1 MNSKL
6 PLNIAIVGG
15 GIGGLATAIALLDRG
30 FNVQVYERAQAL
42 QPIGAGLS
50 LMPNGLNCLDAIHPG
65 IVEKLKQAG
74 SQNSQFNLKKSTG
87 EAISSQPSKMMQ
99 QYGQPMVNI
108 RWSRLQEILAEA
120 LPADIIHLNR
130 RCIGLEQSDRNV
142 EVNFALGKSVEADL
156 LIGADGLNSAVRQ
169 VLFDDGF
176 PIYQGR
182 MSWRA
187 VVKYEHKLL
196 FPNEI
201 TLFTSPD
208 GKNFLLVDVG
218 EGYIFWSAGALASDD
233 AVCQNAAE
241 VKSRVLTEFAGW
253 AEPVQ
258 EIIHITPGDRIVE
271 RPICDRLPLPSWSSG
286 KVTLLGD
293 AAHPIVPALGQ
304 GANTAFE
311 DAWELSQ
318 CLAQAST
325 ITDAFHA
332 YEQSRIPRTQVIYAR
347 SAYQGHRAYKPDS
360 EAVLRNLM
368 QSQASQA
375 EFEEWLFR
383 YQPVLRRA

>member
-1 MNSKL
+1 MNSKS

-15 GIGGLATAIALLDRG
+15 GIGGLATAIALLNQR
-30 FNVQVYERAQAL
+30 FNVQVYERTQAL

-65 IVEKLKQAG
+65 IVNKLKQAG

-87 EAISSQPSKMMQ
+87 EAIASQPSKMMQ

-120 LPADIIHLNR
+120 LPADIIHLNC
-130 RCIGLEQSDRNV
+130 RCIGFEQSDRHV
-142 EVNFALGKSVEADL
+142 KVNFADRNSVEADL
-156 LIGADGLNSAVRQ
+156 LIGADGLNSVVRQ
-169 VLFDDGF
+169 VLFDDGS

-187 VVKYEHKLL
+187 VVKYDLEVLP
-196 FPNEI
+196 PNEI
-201 TLFTSPD
+201 VLFSSAE

-218 EGYIFWSAGALASDD
+218 EGYIFWSAGALAPDD

-253 AEPVQ
+253 AEPLQ
-258 EIIHITPGDRIVE
+258 EIINITPGDRIVE
-271 RPICDRLPLPSWSSG
+271 RPICDRVPLQSWSSG
-286 KVTLLGD
+286 RVTLLGD

-318 CLAQAST
+318 CLAQGST

-360 EAVLRNLM
+360 EATFRNIM
-368 QSQASQA
+368 QPQASQA

-383 YQPVLRRA
+383 YQPVLRRV